1 MLGLII
7 FLSIAIVL
15 EGIILGEVIYMSKRP
30 KFTLEIDDHDPD
42 DIKLKLI
49 AEDDDFKPGRIYFLK
64 AVRRK

>member
-7 FLSIAIVL
+7 LLSIGIAL
-15 EGIILGEVIYMSKRP
+15 ESIILGEVIYMSKHT

-42 DIKLKLI
+42 DIKLRLI